1 MARKRRKSKQQSQ
14 PEVPEG
20 YTAEDWAEYQRDPCG
35 WCIKELKNPDADVR
49 CNAADILRG
58 LAADA
63 EAAIPALIEG
73 FCDPDEEVRTQCA
86 FALVDVGYAVKGR
99 AAGAVPALA
108 QALRD
113 PNAEIR
119 SLAAE
124 ALGAIG
130 RAAKPA
136 KAQLLKARKD
146 RNAEVRASVEK
157 ALKSIESA

>member
-1 MARKRRKSKQQSQ
+1 MAKKRKK
-14 PEVPEG
+14 PEADVPEG
-20 YTAEDWAEYQRDPCG
+20 YTAAEWAEYQADPCG
-35 WCIKELKNPDADVR
+35 WCIKELRNADADVR

-58 LAADA
+58 LGADA
-63 EAAIPALIEG
+63 EPALPALVAG
-73 FCDPDEEVRTQCA
+73 FRDPDEQVRTQCV
-86 FALVDVGYAVKGR
+86 FALVDIGYAVKER

-108 QALRD
+108 KALRD

-130 RAAKPA
+130 RAAAPA
-136 KAQLLKARKD
+136 KAQLVKVRKD
-146 RNAEVRASVEK
+146 RNAAVRESVEK

>member
-1 MARKRRKSKQQSQ
+1 MARKRGKSKEQPQ

-20 YTAEDWAEYQRDPCG
+20 YTAEEWAEYQADPCG
-35 WCIKELKNPDADVR
+35 WCIKELGNADADVR
-49 CNAADILRG
+49 FNAADILRG
-58 LAADA
+58 LGADA
-63 EAAIPALIEG
+63 EPAIPALVAG
-73 FCDPDEEVRTQCA
+73 FRDPDEQVRTQCV
-86 FALVDVGYAVKGR
+86 FALVDIGYAIKER
-99 AAGAVPALA
+99 AAGAVEALA

-113 PNAEIR
+113 QSAEIR

-130 RAAKPA
+130 PAARPA

-146 RNAEVRASVEK
+146 RNAEVRESVEK